1 MGSKILVDGSI
12 MEFVG
17 KPKKKK
23 VKRLRKESNLTK
35 IANPQNDPFSSRI
48 KVFS

>member
-23 VKRLRKESNLTK
+23 LKKFKKESYLTK
-35 IANPQNDPFSSRI
+35 VLNARDDPFSSRI
-48 KVFS
+48 KTFS